1 MYYHCRC
8 TSIYQPLW
16 SLKKI
21 CVTFLNN
28 QSFSEEKGGYRY
40 GGKSSSAGSGQNN
53 ISSDQRDGGDS
64 LGEGG
69 GGGGTDQG
77 QAEGQ
82 SIDKAQK
89 LKLKFGFLLDTEL
102 GMRSKI

>member
-1 MYYHCRC
+1 MYINL
-8 TSIYQPLW
+8 SAVMIP
-16 SLKKI
+16 KKI

-40 GGKSSSAGSGQNN
+40 GGKSCSAGSGQNN

-89 LKLKFGFLLDTEL
+89 LKLKFGFLMYTEL